1 VIGVTTMPQTAVQTA
16 AVQEPATSTGV
27 APISESRW
35 AQAEGLPCQLSVQ
48 APVPGFALK
57 DLLNLRPQSIIRS
70 QLATSASPP
79 LRVNGEVVA
88 WCDFEVLGSRL
99 AVRLTELA

>member
-1 VIGVTTMPQTAVQTA
+1 MSQTA
-16 AVQEPATSTGV
+16 AQAAPAP
-27 APISESRW
+27 APANLTEDVRELRW
-35 AQAEGLPCQLSVQ
+35 SQAQSLPCKLSVQ
-48 APVPGFALK
+48 AQVAGFTLK
-57 DLLNLRPQSIIRS
+57 DLLHLRPQSIIRS

-88 WCDFEVLGSRL
+88 WCDFEVLGTRL

>member
-1 VIGVTTMPQTAVQTA
+1 
-16 AVQEPATSTGV
+16 V
-27 APISESRW
+27 APISELRW
-35 AQAEGLPCQLSVQ
+35 AQAEGLPCKLSVQ
-48 APVPGFALK
+48 APVPGFTLK

-88 WCDFEVLGSRL
+88 WCDFEVLGARL

>member
-1 VIGVTTMPQTAVQTA
+1 MPQTAAQTA
-16 AVQEPATSTGV
+16 T
-27 APISESRW
+27 
-35 AQAEGLPCQLSVQ
+35 AQAENRTGSDPLNQLCWSQAQSLPCELSVQ
-48 APVPGFALK
+48 ARVTGFTLK
-57 DLLNLRPQSIIRS
+57 NLLNLGPQTIVRS
-70 QLATSASPP
+70 QLASSASPP

>member
-1 VIGVTTMPQTAVQTA
+1 MPQTAVQTA
-16 AVQEPATSTGV
+16 PVPEPEAPSGA
-27 APISESRW
+27 APISELRW
-35 AQAEGLPCQLSVQ
+35 EQAGGLPCRLSVQ
-48 APVPGFALK
+48 APVPGFTLK
-57 DLLNLRPQSIIRS
+57 DLLNVGPKSIIRS
-70 QLATSASPP
+70 QLPTSASPP